1 MRRTALFKF
10 SVATIAASISTI
22 AMAADPDS
30 CKTVKMSEPGWA
42 DIQATNSMVEVVLEA
57 LGYTPKVDN
66 LSVPITFRGL
76 QMGQTDV
83 FLGNWMPAQKPMVEG
98 SIKDGSIEVMQTNLP
113 QAKFTL
119 AVPAYVAAAGVKS
132 FNDLQKNADKFENKI
147 YGIEAG
153 APANRNIQNMLIKHD
168 FGLKDWKLVESSE
181 AGMLSQVSRK
191 IADKAWIVFLA
202 WEPHMMNTKFKISY
216 LADGDAYFGPNYGS
230 ASVHTVSRKGFAKQC
245 PNLGKLFTQ
254 IKFNVDMENDIITD
268 VLDKKQDA
276 KVAAKAALKA
286 NPQLVASWLAGVQT
300 TTGGDGL
307 AAVKQALAK

>member
-1 MRRTALFKF
+1 MRHTALK
-10 SVATIAASISTI
+10 VIPALLAAALAVPSF
-22 AMAADPDS
+22 AAES
-30 CKTVKMSEPGWA
+30 EACKTVKMSEPGWA
-42 DIQATNSMVEVVLEA
+42 DIQATNAMAGVILEA
-57 LGYTPKVDN
+57 LGYNQKVDA
-66 LSVPITFRGL
+66 LSVPITYRGL

-98 SIKDGSIEVMQTNLP
+98 LIKDGSIEVAQTNLA

-132 FNDLQKNADKFENKI
+132 FADLQKNADKFESKI

-202 WEPHMMNTKFKISY
+202 WEPHMMNTKFKINY
-216 LADGDAYFGPNYGS
+216 LADGDVYFGPNYGS
-230 ASVHTVSRKGFAKQC
+230 ASVHTVTRKGYAKQC

-254 IKFNVDMENDIITD
+254 MKFNVDMENDIITD
-268 VLDKKQDA
+268 VLDKKVDA

-300 TTGGDGL
+300 SSGTDGL
-307 AAVKQALAK
+307 TAVKQALAK